1 MILIGQP
8 ERGGCSEW
16 HVPSCEFEGEAFL
29 VDRLQEPAAPMPID
43 LEDCSLDR
51 EYLIRIKQMF
61 GLIVAHFLTTN
72 NTNNTNG
79 LVARRDCAGL

>member
-1 MILIGQP
+1 
-8 ERGGCSEW
+8 
-16 HVPSCEFEGEAFL
+16 
-29 VDRLQEPAAPMPID
+29 MPVD

-72 NTNNTNG
+72 NTNDTNG